1 MAALAGAN
9 LIYGAGMTESGVTF
23 DYAQYVLD
31 NDMARM
37 IKHTVQGVP
46 VNDDTL
52 DLDDIHAVGSFG
64 DYLSLDSTLR
74 RMREPSQ
81 PRFMDRRVREDWQ
94 ASGGRDAYAAAKE
107 AAKQILEE
115 HHPEPLPGDVV
126 DAIDAVH
133 RGGGEAR
140 SRSAVTDLAHSST
153 TRMVAAV
160 TSCRS
165 WSASPRLC
173 ASSR

>member
-37 IKHTVQGVP
+37 VKHTVQGIP
-46 VNDDTL
+46 VSDETI

-64 DYLSLDSTLR
+64 DYMSLDSTLKH
-74 RMREPSQ
+74 MRELSQ

-94 ASGGRDAYAAAKE
+94 AMGAKDAYSAAKE

-115 HHPEPLPGDVV
+115 HHPQPLSAEAS
-126 DAIDAVH
+126 DAIDAVVREAEV
-133 RGGGEAR
+133 RGG
-140 SRSAVTDLAHSST
+140 
-153 TRMVAAV
+153 VA
-160 TSCRS
+160 
-165 WSASPRLC
+165 
-173 ASSR
+173 

>member
-37 IKHTVQGVP
+37 VKHAVQGVP
-46 VNDDTL
+46 VNDETL
-52 DLDDIHAVGSFG
+52 ALDDIHAVGSFG
-64 DYLSLDSTLR
+64 DYMSLDSTLKH
-74 RMREPSQ
+74 MRELSQ

-94 ASGGRDAYAAAKE
+94 AMGAKDAYSAAKE

-115 HHPEPLPGDVV
+115 HQPQPLPGEVT
-126 DAIDAVH
+126 AEIDAVV
-133 RGGGEAR
+133 R
-140 SRSAVTDLAHSST
+140 
-153 TRMVAAV
+153 VAEV
-160 TSCRS
+160 RTGVG
-165 WSASPRLC
+165 
-173 ASSR
+173 